1 MSAAADL
8 EIAVDQIC
16 QEINHNA
23 RSRAMRGTNYLRN
36 AALVVLGQ
44 NGSGRVYRNGHVAS
58 APGQPPSPD
67 TGNLRRN
74 WRQLPVAVS
83 PNGMGKHGIRIKLA
97 IRSDVKY
104 ALFQEKGTRYIS
116 PRPFM
121 DRIKIKAK
129 PQIAALFAG
138 I

>member
-8 EIAVDQIC
+8 EIA
-16 QEINHNA
+16 
-23 RSRAMRGTNYLRN
+23 SRAMRGTNYLRN

-67 TGNLRRN
+67 KGHLKKN
-74 WRQLPVAVS
+74 WQQQHTVN
-83 PNGMGKHGIRIKLA
+83 PNGQGKHGLRITLK
-97 IRSDVKY
+97 IKSDQHY
-104 ALFQEKGTRYIS
+104 ARFMEYGTRYIAR
-116 PRPFM
+116 RPFH
-121 DRIKIKAK
+121 DRIKQKAR
-129 PQIAALFAG
+129 PAIVALFSS

>member
-16 QEINHNA
+16 QEINQKA
-23 RSRAMRGTNYLRN
+23 RSRAVRGTNYLRN
-36 AALVVLGQ
+36 AALQVLGQ
-44 NGSGRVYRNGHVAS
+44 NGSGRVYRGHVAS

-74 WRQLPVAVS
+74 WRQLPTAIT
-83 PNGMGKHGIRIKLA
+83 PNGMGKHGIRIKLG
-97 IRSDVKY
+97 IRSDVFY
-104 ALFQEKGTRYIS
+104 QQFLEKGTRKMS
-116 PRPFM
+116 PRPHM
-121 DRIKIKAK
+121 KRIKEKAR
-129 PQIAALFAG
+129 PQIAALFAS

>member
-1 MSAAADL
+1 MSAASDL
-8 EIAVDQIC
+8 QIAVEGIC
-16 QEINHNA
+16 REINQNA

-58 APGQPPSPD
+58 SPGQPPAPD

-74 WRQLPVAVS
+74 WRQLPVAVT

-97 IRSDVKY
+97 IRSDVFY
-104 ALFQEKGTRYIS
+104 QQFLEKGTRKMAA
-116 PRPFM
+116 RPHM
-121 DRIKIKAK
+121 KRIKEKAR
-129 PQIAALFAG
+129 PQIAALFAS

>member
-1 MSAAADL
+1 MSAASDL
-8 EIAVDQIC
+8 EIAVEDIC
-16 QEINHNA
+16 REINQNA

-58 APGQPPSPD
+58 SPGQPPAPD

-74 WRQLPVAVS
+74 WRQLPVAVT
-83 PNGMGKHGIRIKLA
+83 PNGMGKYGIRIKLA
-97 IRSDVKY
+97 IRSDVFY
-104 ALFQEKGTRYIS
+104 QQFLEKGTRKMAA
-116 PRPFM
+116 RPHM
-121 DRIKIKAK
+121 KRIKEKAR
-129 PQIAALFAG
+129 PQIAALFAN

>member
-129 PQIAALFAG
+129 PQIAALFAN

>member
-1 MSAAADL
+1 MSAAVDL
-8 EIAVDQIC
+8 QIAVDGIC

-74 WRQLPVAVS
+74 WRQLPVAVT
-83 PNGMGKHGIRIKLA
+83 PNGMGKWGVRIKLA
-97 IRSDVKY
+97 IRSDVFY
-104 ALFQEKGTRYIS
+104 QQFLERGTRKMS
-116 PRPFM
+116 ARPHM
-121 DRIKIKAK
+121 QRIKDKAR
-129 PQIAALFAG
+129 PQIAALFAS

>member
-1 MSAAADL
+1 MSAASDL
-8 EIAVDQIC
+8 EIAVEDIC
-16 QEINHNA
+16 LEINHAA

-44 NGSGRVYRNGHVAS
+44 NGSGRVYGRHVAS
-58 APGQPPSPD
+58 APGQPPAPD

-74 WRQLPVAVS
+74 WRQLPVAVA

-97 IRSDVKY
+97 IRSDVFY
-104 ALFQEKGTRYIS
+104 QQFLEKGTRKMQ
-116 PRPFM
+116 PRPHM
-121 DRIKIKAK
+121 QRIKDKAR
-129 PQIAALFAG
+129 PQIAALFAN